1 MSGHDIIV
9 IGASAGGVEA
19 LSTLVGAL
27 PADLPAAIFVVMHI
41 PAQSPSMMPDI
52 LARAGD
58 LPAIQPTDGMAI
70 AHGHIS
76 IAPPDHH
83 MLLEPG
89 RIRIVHGPRENRHR
103 PAVDPLFR
111 SAARSYGP
119 RVVGVIVTGT
129 LDDGTAGL
137 LAVKQRGGVAIVQDP
152 EEALYPGMP
161 RSALEN
167 VLVDHC
173 LPLAEIAPLLV
184 RLAHAPVRAVESDAS
199 PVPNEM
205 KQEISVTTMDLAAMI
220 GNDHPG
226 TPSAFSCPECGGVL
240 WELHDGELSRF
251 RCRTG
256 HAYSPESMV
265 AGQSD
270 TLEEALW
277 VALKTLEESLSLSR
291 RLGRQARERGQPLVA
306 ERFFERAR
314 DAEQRIMLIR
324 QVLIG
329 DTPLATDI
337 SGPNVSAAHGSP
349 AHRRGALDD
358 D

>member
-1 MSGHDIIV
+1 LSGHDIIV

-27 PADLPAAIFVVMHI
+27 PANLPAAIFVVMHI
-41 PAQSPSMMPDI
+41 TAQGPSRMPEI
-52 LARAGD
+52 LARAGR
-58 LPAIQPTDGMAI
+58 LPAVHPTDGMAI
-70 AHGHIS
+70 AHGHIY
-76 IAPPDHH
+76 IAPPDKH
-83 MLLEPG
+83 MLLERG

-103 PAVDPLFR
+103 PAIDPLFR
-111 SAARSYGP
+111 SAARGYGP
-119 RVVGVIVTGT
+119 RVVGVIVTGM

-137 LAVKQRGGVAIVQDP
+137 LAIKQCGGVAIVQNP

-173 LPLAEIAPLLV
+173 LPLAEIASLLV
-184 RLAHAPVRAVESDAS
+184 RLAHAPVQAIDAS
-199 PVPNEM
+199 PAPNEM
-205 KQEISVTTMDLAAMI
+205 EQEISVTNMDLTTMT
-220 GNDHPG
+220 GDDPPG

-240 WELHDGELSRF
+240 WELNDGDLIRF

-265 AGQSD
+265 VGQSD

-291 RLGRQARERGQPLVA
+291 RLGHQARERGQSLVA
-306 ERFFERAR
+306 ERFFARAR
-314 DAEQRIMLIR
+314 DTEQRIMLIR
-324 QVLIG
+324 QVLIR
-329 DTPLATDI
+329 DASLATDI
-337 SGPNVSAAHGSP
+337 SRPNVSAAHGSP
-349 AHRRGALDD
+349 VHGRNALDD
-358 D
+358 H